1 MAVAATAAAKG
12 LAALPIVTFEKAGRE
27 LAALPIAPL
36 KKAAKGLAAL
46 PNVTFEKVGRGLR
59 SAPESEPPTGRCPP
73 SRKRANGNGVKIQG
87 RSMFVRLGGKVG
99 RLVSAVPNIER
110 PDPV

>member
-73 SRKRANGNGVKIQG
+73 SRKGQ
-87 RSMFVRLGGKVG
+87 MG
-99 RLVSAVPNIER
+99 RLQRQEHPGKEPILFRSSNLRTCP
-110 PDPV
+110 P